1 MSSIRRG
8 LTKIFTAPIAENN
21 IVSDSE
27 KAAGSKNMEHLKL
40 AIMFHLNFH
49 FKNDIYSVS
58 RKMIGSSGC
67 CRSCS

>member
-27 KAAGSKNMEHLKL
+27 KAAGSKNMDHLKL
-40 AIMFHLNFH
+40 AIMFLFE
-49 FKNDIYSVS
+49 FSF
-58 RKMIGSSGC
+58 
-67 CRSCS
+67 